1 MNKKQSLIQ
10 ISRRTDISLKRKLL
24 MYAVALVISFGIA
37 SAILIAL
44 DVDIGVYFKN
54 MLTIGLA
61 SSRMPLIN
69 IQDFIEK
76 LVPLLIVSLG
86 LMLAF
91 RIKFWN
97 IGGEGQFIL
106 GAIFAYVAAYY
117 LYQGGVTSPWIVMIV
132 AGIVGGL
139 AGAVYGLIPA
149 VLKVKFGTNET
160 LLTLML
166 NYIAL
171 YALQLLGNTGTGNP
185 NGDEMFSIFLD
196 PRFPRKTFN
205 VLPGE
210 IKIPKIQVG
219 DFSLNISLIIALL
232 LFVLFYFYLKKSKH
246 GYEMTVVGDSASTAR
261 YAGMNVNGVTLRTVF
276 LSSFLVGLAGA
287 LYLCSSGK
295 LSESITGNVGF
306 TGIVV
311 AWLAKLSPIIIILV
325 SVLLTVLRFGAEK
338 ANADFSRIDSNIAD
352 VFYGVILFAVLA
364 CEFFINFKVTFH
376 FNKKTKEAVSNG

>member
-10 ISRRTDISLKRKLL
+10 ISRRTDISLKRKLA
-24 MYAVALVISFGIA
+24 MYAVAFAVSFGIA
-37 SAILIAL
+37 SLILLAL
-44 DVDIGVYFKN
+44 DVDLGVYFKN
-54 MLTIGLA
+54 MLTIGLV
-61 SSRMPLIN
+61 SSKLPLIN
-69 IQDFIEK
+69 IQDFVEQ

-97 IGGEGQFIL
+97 IGGEGQFIA
-106 GAIFAYVAAYY
+106 GAVLAYVAAYY
-117 LYQGGVTSPWIVMIV
+117 LNQNGVTSPWIVMVV
-132 AGIVGGL
+132 AGVVGGL
-139 AGAVYGLIPA
+139 AGAIYGMIPA

-171 YALQLLGNTGTGNP
+171 YALQFLGNTGSGKE
-185 NGDEMFSIFLD
+185 GGKEAFSIFLD
-196 PRFPRKTFN
+196 PRFARKTFN
-205 VLPGE
+205 VLPSE
-210 IKIPKIQVG
+210 IRIPKIEIGGFKLNV
-219 DFSLNISLIIALL
+219 SLLIALI
-232 LFVLFYFYLKKSKH
+232 LFVIFYFYLKKSKH
-246 GYEMTVVGDSASTAR
+246 GYEMSVVGDSASTAR
-261 YAGMNVNGVTLRTVF
+261 YAGMNVNAVTLRTVF
-276 LSSFLVGLAGA
+276 ISAFLVGLAGA

-311 AWLAKLSPIIIILV
+311 AWLAKLSPIMIIVV

-338 ANADFSRIDSNIAD
+338 ANADFSHIDSNIAD
-352 VFYGVILFAVLA
+352 VFYGIILFAVLA

-376 FNKKTKEAVSNG
+376 FAKKTKEAVINE